1 MRTGL
6 LVTALALGLSVTALP
21 ASAETIHLFGPFK
34 GEHGATSPIKGSAS
48 AMLDTT
54 KNTLSY
60 RFEDN
65 GLTGP
70 VNAIHLHGPA
80 AEGEDAGVIA
90 PIPGPYQTRMTGTL
104 TLTADQVKDVLAGKS
119 YINLHTEKFPSGEA
133 RAQLTTELTGH
144 KHHMEH

>member
-6 LVTALALGLSVTALP
+6 FVTALALGLSVTALP

-48 AMLDTT
+48 AMLDTS

>member
-6 LVTALALGLSVTALP
+6 LLTTLALGLSVTALP
-21 ASAETIHLFGPFK
+21 ASAETLHLFGPFK
-34 GEHGATSPIKGSAS
+34 GEHGATAPIKGSAS

-54 KNTLSY
+54 KNTLTY

-70 VNAIHLHGPA
+70 VTAAHLHGPA
-80 AEGEDAGVIA
+80 PDGQDAGVLA
-90 PIPGPYQTRMTGTL
+90 PINGPYTTRMTGTL
-104 TLTADQVKDVLAGKS
+104 QLTPDQVKEVQAGQT
-119 YINLHTEKFPSGEA
+119 YINLHTEKYPDGEA

-144 KHHMEH
+144 KHHME